1 MKNKM
6 LALYILILLC
16 ILIFPS
22 AHADDMRPASLS
34 VEQLT
39 DTEFLVKWKVPVTAS
54 QRLSL
59 EVFFD
64 ENVNVVS
71 QPRSQFTNN
80 AHLQEWTI
88 SRTNGL
94 QGLSVNIEGFIGNSS
109 DVLVRIIDK
118 NNTVITEV
126 LNIDKPSF
134 TLRSDF
140 HETLQNT
147 ILTYLFL
154 GVEHILIG
162 LDHLLFVGCLI
173 YLCSTFGKLLWT
185 ITGFTIA
192 HSITLIMA
200 ATGVLTIP
208 IAPVE
213 AVIALSIIFL
223 SVEITKQREHSLTL
237 RYPVVVSSSFG
248 LLHGFGFASVLADI
262 GLPGEEKVSALL
274 SFNIGVEIGQLL
286 FVATLLVCF
295 VSLKQLIPS
304 FSLRRIRYLV
314 SYGCGT
320 TASYWLLQRLL
331 NF

>member
-118 NNTVITEV
+118 NNTVITE
-126 LNIDKPSF
+126 
-134 TLRSDF
+134 
-140 HETLQNT
+140 
-147 ILTYLFL
+147 Y
-154 GVEHILIG
+154 
-162 LDHLLFVGCLI
+162 
-173 YLCSTFGKLLWT
+173 
-185 ITGFTIA
+185 
-192 HSITLIMA
+192 
-200 ATGVLTIP
+200 
-208 IAPVE
+208 
-213 AVIALSIIFL
+213 
-223 SVEITKQREHSLTL
+223 
-237 RYPVVVSSSFG
+237 
-248 LLHGFGFASVLADI
+248 
-262 GLPGEEKVSALL
+262 
-274 SFNIGVEIGQLL
+274 
-286 FVATLLVCF
+286 
-295 VSLKQLIPS
+295 
-304 FSLRRIRYLV
+304 
-314 SYGCGT
+314 
-320 TASYWLLQRLL
+320 
-331 NF
+331 